1 MVLQLQHTFHSGNEK
16 TVPTAS
22 KYLSTYNRSIGS
34 LTKLVELSLVI
45 SVLDFFN
52 FIGKDRHIYYR
63 HIYICIQ
70 AAFHNL
76 QNN

>member
-34 LTKLVELSLVI
+34 LTKLVELI